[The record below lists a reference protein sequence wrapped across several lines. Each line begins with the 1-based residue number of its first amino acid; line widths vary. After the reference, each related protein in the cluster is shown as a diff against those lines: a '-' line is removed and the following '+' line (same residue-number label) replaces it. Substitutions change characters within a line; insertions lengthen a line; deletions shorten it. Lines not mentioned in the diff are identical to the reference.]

1 MSLLTNVLMAGMM
14 GLVTFFML
22 PIVAGAISP
31 QLGLRVSKT
40 YDGMAVSL
48 LGTGGFVLRET
59 GGITLARLS
68 YDAQLQRFKT
78 SLGRVTKYF
87 SDPAECMG
95 KWAGKR
101 FGLADEKRGVI
112 FDPIH
117 SDIAER
123 FSECKRADEWVVTDG
138 GAEYRRK
145 YFGVEP
151 TTTAVNLSSIRAAVQ
166 GSSNPMR
173 LDDHYRI
180 WDLALSSPTAN
191 WVRENIDR
199 ISAVG
204 TGFVIMWII
213 REVGGSASLS
223 GGAGGITETVGG
235 FAIWAAMGVPI

>member
-1 MSLLTNVLMAGMM
+1 MSLLTNVLMAGTM
-14 GLVTFFML
+14 GFVAFFLL
-22 PIVAGAISP
+22 PIVASAISP
-31 QLGLRVSKT
+31 NLSLRISKT
-40 YDGMAVSL
+40 YDSMAMSL
-48 LGTGGFVLRET
+48 LGTGGFALRET
-59 GGITLARLS
+59 GGITLVRLS

-95 KWAGKR
+95 QWAGRR

-117 SDIAER
+117 TDVAER
-123 FSECKRADEWVVTDG
+123 FSEIKRADEWVVRSG
-138 GAEYRRK
+138 GSEYRRK
-145 YFGVEP
+145 YFGFEP
-151 TTTAVNLSSIRAAVQ
+151 VPTAVNLSSIRAAVQ

-180 WDLALSSPTAN
+180 WDAALSSPAAT
-191 WVRENIDR
+191 WIREHIDR

-213 REVGGSASLS
+213 REVGGSASVNL
-223 GGAGGITETVGG
+223 GGITETAGE
-235 FAIWAAMGVPI
+235 FAIWISVGVPA